1 VRRHDDRTAT
11 VLNRLRRWRRRDDD
25 MRVEMETH
33 IDLLADRYL
42 RLGMPLDEARGAA
55 RRQFGS
61 LARHREAI
69 RLIGRRRWTD
79 GLKQDFQVGI
89 RQLRRSPGFSA
100 VVVLTL
106 ALGIGGTTA
115 VFSVTHAVL
124 LAPLP
129 YGEAG
134 QLVRLYQEEPG
145 KPGTRRGFSAP
156 QFRMLREQAASFSG
170 FGARYFREDLG
181 LDLVGGGAP
190 QRLRVL
196 LVTADYFST
205 LAPQGFR
212 GAGFRTDDE
221 RRSVRRDDRSG
232 AARLVLSHAIWRA
245 RFNGDPAVIGR
256 TVRLSAEPVE
266 IAGIAPPGFED
277 PVAGIVDAWLPYDL
291 EHDTLSENNS
301 LVAFGRVRTGVS
313 LTQAATELAVLS
325 QAAKTRW
332 PEASASSLVAV
343 PLQEDVT
350 GASRPLLQLLLLAVG
365 LVLLVACANVA
376 NLMLVRATGRARE
389 FAIRASLG
397 SGRARLARQ
406 LVVESLVL
414 AGLGGI
420 AGLALAA
427 GGASVLRT
435 LGHDALPRLRDVGFD
450 PIVLAFAA
458 AVTIATALACAAAP
472 AARLA
477 VIDPAGVLTAQRS
490 TTGTRRQHRLR
501 HSLAAAQLALALAL
515 LASAGVL
522 SVHFYRVMTVDP
534 GFRVDGVLTFDVNLP
549 EARYDGARRAAF
561 QEELALRLAA
571 LPGVL
576 AAGGTSRLP
585 GTGSFHTWPVIIET
599 GPLAGTSVERLDQP
613 EHRTVSGDFFK
624 ALGIRVLAGRIF
636 DERDDPTAPMRAVV
650 SANFARLA
658 FPGLPHDEV
667 VGQRFAILGRR
678 NTREIVG
685 VVADVAVDVYGVQRS
700 AVYTAHRQFAGN
712 RNWMLTHAV
721 ATGGLPEAIL
731 PGVRDIVAAMDPEIV
746 VNRPAAMA
754 DVVGRGASRER
765 FALIL
770 MGTFA
775 GVSLALAAIGLYGV
789 LAYAVRQRT
798 AEIGIRIALGATGNE
813 VRSLVLRQAA
823 GVVAA
828 GLLLGTAGA
837 LGLGRWLSS
846 LMFQVSPPDPRVLTA
861 ASVLLLVVCGIAA
874 WLPARRAAR
883 VTPREAIDA
892 SESI

>member
-1 VRRHDDRTAT
+1 
-11 VLNRLRRWRRRDDD
+11 
-25 MRVEMETH
+25 
-33 IDLLADRYL
+33 
-42 RLGMPLDEARGAA
+42 
-55 RRQFGS
+55 
-61 LARHREAI
+61 
-69 RLIGRRRWTD
+69 
-79 GLKQDFQVGI
+79 
-89 RQLRRSPGFSA
+89 
-100 VVVLTL
+100 
-106 ALGIGGTTA
+106 
-115 VFSVTHAVL
+115 
-124 LAPLP
+124 
-129 YGEAG
+129 
-134 QLVRLYQEEPG
+134 
-145 KPGTRRGFSAP
+145 
-156 QFRMLREQAASFSG
+156 
-170 FGARYFREDLG
+170 
-181 LDLVGGGAP
+181 
-190 QRLRVL
+190 
-196 LVTADYFST
+196 
-205 LAPQGFR
+205 
-212 GAGFRTDDE
+212 
-221 RRSVRRDDRSG
+221 
-232 AARLVLSHAIWRA
+232 
-245 RFNGDPAVIGR
+245 
-256 TVRLSAEPVE
+256 
-266 IAGIAPPGFED
+266 
-277 PVAGIVDAWLPYDL
+277 
-291 EHDTLSENNS
+291 
-301 LVAFGRVRTGVS
+301 
-313 LTQAATELAVLS
+313 
-325 QAAKTRW
+325 
-332 PEASASSLVAV
+332 
-343 PLQEDVT
+343 
-350 GASRPLLQLLLLAVG
+350 
-365 LVLLVACANVA
+365 
-376 NLMLVRATGRARE
+376 
-389 FAIRASLG
+389 
-397 SGRARLARQ
+397 
-406 LVVESLVL
+406 
-414 AGLGGI
+414 
-420 AGLALAA
+420 
-427 GGASVLRT
+427 
-435 LGHDALPRLRDVGFD
+435 
-450 PIVLAFAA
+450 
-458 AVTIATALACAAAP
+458 
-472 AARLA
+472 
-477 VIDPAGVLTAQRS
+477 
-490 TTGTRRQHRLR
+490 
-501 HSLAAAQLALALAL
+501 
-515 LASAGVL
+515 
-522 SVHFYRVMTVDP
+522 
-534 GFRVDGVLTFDVNLP
+534 
-549 EARYDGARRAAF
+549 
-561 QEELALRLAA
+561 
-571 LPGVL
+571 
-576 AAGGTSRLP
+576 
-585 GTGSFHTWPVIIET
+585 VIIET

-883 VTPREAIDA
+883 VTPREAIDSGVA
-892 SESI
+892 GDH